1 MATPVCQKS
10 VLSNYYAIIMV
21 VMRTRGPSKGVS
33 EIETFGSG
41 GDVGAGGYDGV
52 GRKPRLTVHAISN
65 HDKDH
70 GTEELGGWLFEDLTG
85 SVVSCYQGTSGTRL
99 LTESW
104 TNGSGTW

>member
-1 MATPVCQKS
+1 M
-10 VLSNYYAIIMV
+10 LSSYYAILMV

-52 GRKPRLTVHAISN
+52 GRKSRLTVHTISN

-70 GTEELGGWLFEDLTG
+70 GTEEFGG
-85 SVVSCYQGTSGTRL
+85 RL
-99 LTESW
+99 LQNFTRKFIEIFQ
-104 TNGSGTW
+104 NRAMG